1 MSGNGSGA
9 RVKIVRHKL
18 ADGTVR
24 EYRYDLEEQ
33 ARKRFAVS
41 QRHGFRQI
49 AEAYKQSPE
58 FKRLSPTWQASSGYY
73 MGLLEDEIG
82 WMSLADLSNRKARG
96 RFYKVRDDSAAYPAK
111 ADKLINVLRRMLGWA
126 YERGMIEFNH
136 AIGIGKLI
144 PSTHSRAE
152 RIWNPE
158 QEAALLTAATP
169 DFAIL
174 ARFALLTGIRQ
185 SDLTRLKWSQFD
197 GQWLTYEPAKT
208 RKSTAIKVH
217 LPVYA
222 LEPLRALV
230 ADLSRCAEYMLTTDQ
245 GHPWAPENV
254 KKRFRE
260 ALAKADLSQA
270 DLTFHDLR
278 GTLIT
283 RLLEAGCTDAETAAI
298 SGHAI
303 GGKTQLRAYAARSR
317 ELAVNAYAKLN
328 RAVKG
333 GEVVVFRGGK

>member
-1 MSGNGSGA
+1 MSANGSG
-9 RVKIVRHKL
+9 VKIVRRRL
-18 ADGTVR
+18 ADGTIR
-24 EYRYDLEEQ
+24 EYRYDLAER
-33 ARKRFAVS
+33 ARQKFVIR
-41 QRHGFRQI
+41 QKDGLRQI

-58 FKRLSPTWQASSGYY
+58 FRRLSPTWQAASGYY
-73 MGLLEDEIG
+73 MGLLADEIG
-82 WMSLADLSNRKARG
+82 WMSLADLSNRRARG
-96 RFYKVRDDSAAYPAK
+96 CFYKIRDDNAVRPAK
-111 ADKLINVLRRMLGWA
+111 ADKLVNVLRRMLGWA

-152 RIWNPE
+152 RIWSRE
-158 QEAALLTAATP
+158 QEAALLTAASP

-185 SDLTRLKWSQFD
+185 ADLTRLKWDQFD
-197 GQWLTYEPAKT
+197 GRWLVYQPAKT
-208 RKSTAIKVH
+208 MKATGIAVH

-222 LEPLRALV
+222 LEPLRGLV
-230 ADLSRCAEYMLTTDQ
+230 DDLSRCSDYLLTTGQ
-245 GHPWAPENV
+245 GHPWGLENI

-260 ALAKADLSQA
+260 ALARAHLSQA

-298 SGHAI
+298 SGHTI
-303 GGKTQLRAYAARSR
+303 GGRTQLRAYAARSR
-317 ELAVNAYAKLN
+317 ELAFNAYAKLD
-328 RAVKG
+328 RSMKG